1 MTEVL
6 YASRGTQIGAES
18 TPQTGVAAGKKF
30 SAISINP
37 AIKLETQKF
46 RAIGNK
52 FLAVAAPNKEWI
64 EAKISGYPTY
74 DEIVYL
80 LSGLCYAA
88 PAQQGGTAA
97 YKWTGA
103 PALSSADTYK
113 TYSVEQGDAVR
124 AQKFY
129 GGQVQDVGFVFSRD
143 GVAFDGGS
151 MVGLAIQDSITMT
164 STPTVLPAIP
174 ILPTQVDVKIVT
186 TAQSGLTAASALTRC
201 VSAGWK
207 LGNKW
212 NLPWMLGTAQ
222 TGFVAGIESPEPALT
237 AKLKLAADSTGMGLL
252 TQMRAGSSVWMRI
265 KATGALIAST
275 YYYDFQT
282 DLSMKIVGEPS
293 EFTDEKGIV
302 GLEWNFEGAYDS
314 TWTKTLQWDVINTI
328 TAL

>member
-6 YASRGTQIGAES
+6 YATRGTQIGVES

-30 SAISINP
+30 TGISISP
-37 AIKLETQKF
+37 AVKLEAAKF

-52 FLAVAAPNKEWI
+52 FPSVVAPNKEWVT
-64 EAKISGYPTY
+64 AKVSGFPTY

-103 PALSSADTYK
+103 PALSSADSYK
-113 TYSVEQGDAVR
+113 TYSVEQGDSVR

-129 GGQVQDVGFVFSRD
+129 GGQVTDLGFDFAR
-143 GVAFDGGS
+143 GGIS
-151 MVGLAIQDSITMT
+151 LNGNLVGLALQDNATMT
-164 STPTVLPAIP
+164 GTPTVLPAIP
-174 ILPTQVDVKIVT
+174 ILPTQVDVKISTVG
-186 TAQSGLTAASALTRC
+186 QSSLAAASALTRC
-201 VSAGWK
+201 ISCGWSF
-207 LGNKW
+207 GNKW
-212 NLPWMLGTAQ
+212 SLPWMLGTAQ
-222 TGFVAGIESPEPALT
+222 TGFIAGIETAEPALT
-237 AKLKLAADSTGMGLL
+237 AKLKLAADSVGLGLL

-282 DLSMKIVGEPS
+282 DLALKIVGEPS
-293 EFTDEKGIV
+293 EFSDEDGIF
-302 GLEWNFEGAYDS
+302 GMEWNFEGAYDS
-314 TWTKTLQWDVINTI
+314 TWTKTIQWDVINTT